1 MMDSLHAAATG
12 MLAQQ
17 TAIDVVANNLANV
30 TTTGYKR
37 GRMDSVDLDYQPF
50 TLPTGQPGQVG
61 LGSAP
66 GQLSKEMGQ
75 GTFQDTGR
83 FLDVAI
89 SGEGFIQVTR
99 PDGTLGYTR
108 AGNLNAD
115 ARGRLALP
123 SGELLQPRVTIPA
136 NASGVTIGPDG
147 SVSATVNGNIQQ
159 LGRITMATFTNPAGL
174 EAAGDN
180 LYIATANSGT
190 AQVGAPGSGNRGTLQ
205 QGALEGSNVDVAVEM
220 IGMIFAQRA
229 FEASSKIVQASDEM
243 LGMANGLRQ

>member
-1 MMDSLHAAATG
+1 MMDALHAAATG

-37 GRMDSVDLDYQPF
+37 SRMDAVDLQYQPF
-50 TLPTGQPGQVG
+50 RLPTGRDGQIG
-61 LGSAP
+61 LGAAP

-83 FLDVAI
+83 DLDVAI

-99 PDGTLGYTR
+99 ANGTLAYTR
-108 AGNLNAD
+108 AGNLQVD
-115 ARGRLALP
+115 ANGRLALP
-123 SGELLQPRVTIPA
+123 TGELLQPRITIPA
-136 NASGVTIGPDG
+136 GAENVTIAADG
-147 SVSATVNGNIQQ
+147 TVSATVSGTIRS
-159 LGRITMATFTNPAGL
+159 LGQIRIATFTNPAGL
-174 EAAGDN
+174 EAVGDN
-180 LYIATANSGT
+180 LYVPTPNSGT
-190 AQVGAPGSGNRGTLQ
+190 PSLGAPGTGNRGTLV
-205 QGALEGSNVDVAVEM
+205 QGTLEGSNVDVAVEM

-229 FEASSKIVQASDEM
+229 FEASSKVVIASDEM